1 MPGQSCILP
10 YAGHAKGSAQTFW
23 DPWSRPGGGSA
34 GTQAD
39 CLAVSKAVSDA
50 VFQAVAQAVVLALS
64 HRYPIR
70 LPGQAHRPGSW
81 LLGERPGVARGK
93 GLSPRRNGLPV
104 GLRLARGCPPRLSPE
119 AVPRGHGRVGS
130 AGPWD
135 PGWDREPRAID
146 RLPAPPPQTG
156 PPARVGPRGVASAT
170 PSEARPRGQALEAG
184 LEGLAQQCQA
194 CRSCSLALGRQQ
206 VVVSRG
212 NPQAR
217 LMLIGEAPGA
227 QEDELGQPFVGR
239 SGQLLDQ
246 LLAAAGLDS
255 HQDVYIGNAVKCRP
269 PGNRKPTALE
279 LAACR
284 PWLQQQIALVQPQVL
299 VLVGATALQAVLG
312 LKGPIS
318 QLRGQ
323 WTSLEGR
330 ACMPIFH
337 PAYLLRNGSTQPGR
351 PRDLTRLDLVAVREH
366 LRALR

>member
-1 MPGQSCILP
+1 MPP
-10 YAGHAKGSAQTFW
+10 
-23 DPWSRPGGGSA
+23 
-34 GTQAD
+34 
-39 CLAVSKAVSDA
+39 
-50 VFQAVAQAVVLALS
+50 
-64 HRYPIR
+64 
-70 LPGQAHRPGSW
+70 
-81 LLGERPGVARGK
+81 
-93 GLSPRRNGLPV
+93 
-104 GLRLARGCPPRLSPE
+104 
-119 AVPRGHGRVGS
+119 
-130 AGPWD
+130 
-135 PGWDREPRAID
+135 
-146 RLPAPPPQTG
+146 
-156 PPARVGPRGVASAT
+156 
-170 PSEARPRGQALEAG
+170 EARPQDQALEAG
-184 LEGLAQQCQA
+184 LAGLAQQCQA

-212 NPQAR
+212 NPLAR

-255 HQDVYIGNAVKCRP
+255 HRDAYIANAVKCRP
-269 PGNRKPTALE
+269 PGNRKPTAQE

-323 WTSLEGR
+323 WTSFEGR

-351 PRDLTRLDLVAVREH
+351 PRDLTRADLEAVREQ
-366 LRALR
+366 LLALPPAAAPATSPASPGRSVTGLGPPSGPAR

>member
-1 MPGQSCILP
+1 
-10 YAGHAKGSAQTFW
+10 
-23 DPWSRPGGGSA
+23 
-34 GTQAD
+34 
-39 CLAVSKAVSDA
+39 
-50 VFQAVAQAVVLALS
+50 
-64 HRYPIR
+64 
-70 LPGQAHRPGSW
+70 
-81 LLGERPGVARGK
+81 
-93 GLSPRRNGLPV
+93 
-104 GLRLARGCPPRLSPE
+104 
-119 AVPRGHGRVGS
+119 
-130 AGPWD
+130 
-135 PGWDREPRAID
+135 
-146 RLPAPPPQTG
+146 
-156 PPARVGPRGVASAT
+156 
-170 PSEARPRGQALEAG
+170 
-184 LEGLAQQCQA
+184 LAQQCQA

-212 NPQAR
+212 NPLAR

-255 HQDVYIGNAVKCRP
+255 QRDAYIGNAVKCRP

-351 PRDLTRLDLVAVREH
+351 PRDLTHLDLVAVREH
-366 LRALR
+366 LLALPPTDAPNRSPARPGRSVTGLGPPSGPAR

>member
-1 MPGQSCILP
+1 MNASQARWAMGAWPNPPGRAIVSHPPSPPNPAPGSDHGGLAPAAAFDCG
-10 YAGHAKGSAQTFW
+10 AEGHALT
-23 DPWSRPGGGSA
+23 
-34 GTQAD
+34 AD
-39 CLAVSKAVSDA
+39 LAA
-50 VFQAVAQAVVLALS
+50 
-64 HRYPIR
+64 
-70 LPGQAHRPGSW
+70 
-81 LLGERPGVARGK
+81 
-93 GLSPRRNGLPV
+93 
-104 GLRLARGCPPRLSPE
+104 
-119 AVPRGHGRVGS
+119 
-130 AGPWD
+130 
-135 PGWDREPRAID
+135 
-146 RLPAPPPQTG
+146 
-156 PPARVGPRGVASAT
+156 
-170 PSEARPRGQALEAG
+170 
-184 LEGLAQQCQA
+184 LAQQCSV
-194 CRSCSLALGRQQ
+194 CRRCPLAQGRQQ

-255 HQDVYIGNAVKCRP
+255 HMDAYIGNAVKCRP

-284 PWLQQQIALVQPQVL
+284 PWLQQQIALIQPQVL
-299 VLVGATALQAVLG
+299 VLVGVTALQAVLG

-366 LRALR
+366 LRGLPPAAPPGRGGR